1 MAIVDIVILQLA
13 VVLLFG
19 LVMFAFVAAVYYS
32 EDEQK

>member
-1 MAIVDIVILQLA
+1 MPIVDIVILQLT

-19 LVMFAFVAAVYYS
+19 LIMFAFVAAVYYS